1 MLLRP
6 LLALLA
12 VGSAQCAVIGIDF
25 GARFLKVGIIQPG
38 TGIELVL
45 NEATKRKSSSAAGF
59 TASDER
65 LYGDESYNLLGKL
78 PDKQFVFSKLLLGKP
93 LDSSEVKLFG
103 ELGFPYQFVEDDES
117 KAVVYQYGNGTY
129 KAEEAVAFVL
139 SYAKQIA
146 EKHAGSAVRD
156 AVITVPPFFRH
167 EERLAMMSAASIA
180 GLNVLSLM
188 HDNTAFAFKYGF
200 DKEAEFTGEPTNV
213 VFYDLGASSY
223 KVSLVTFSSVV
234 GKKNKTTGSM
244 AVRGVAWDDTLGG
257 WLFDK
262 IVTDLLVEAFNEK
275 HPSVEPKIDTSAKAM
290 GKLRKEAERVKDI
303 LSANTMY
310 KVGIEA
316 LYMDKDLLCVIN
328 REELEKRAEAY
339 FPRLKAPL
347 ASVLEQANLTKE
359 EVHRVEV
366 IGGAT
371 RIPKVKEA
379 AKEFFGRETLDGSL
393 NGDEAGALG
402 ATLYAAKLS
411 TSFRLREFTI
421 TDAYP
426 HAIGIRMGTDAAA
439 DEPEAPAEGEAAEG
453 EGEKASP
460 KGKDKLLFKANTKF
474 PHKKLITMSR
484 AEDLQ
489 VSLGYR
495 DADGTSTADPI
506 STFNISGV
514 SAAVE
519 RLSKDPK
526 RTAIGKPKLSVTF
539 ALSASGLL
547 EVSKAELALEM
558 LEKYDDYELVPANE
572 TENATDA
579 DATADA
585 AAGDAAPAEA
595 EAAEAAAD
603 DAAAAAGGDEAA
615 NATAANATGN
625 ASGNATAAPKM
636 TRVKVEKERKRM
648 HYTTLKA
655 ESVALGRTLPI
666 SEAMVK
672 KAIQRNLDL
681 LAAEKTRA
689 VNAEA
694 KNVLESFI
702 IETRSRVS
710 TEEAVEQV
718 SQEEERATISAEF
731 EAGEDWLYEEG
742 RDVDAA
748 AYNKKKKE
756 LEKLTAPI
764 FLRVSELEARPRTMT
779 QAREAVNWTLTI
791 LQTYA
796 EERPEVTEAE
806 RDHVSGMCANYTEWL
821 DEVEAKQA
829 ELPLYEPP
837 AFLSKHVLDKLEP
850 IEKELRKLIRKPKP
864 KPPKVKANAT
874 NGTQPNATAAN
885 ATDAPEAAADA
896 PPTADEKAEAEV
908 IEEDDPPKEE
918 L

>member
-1 MLLRP
+1 MPLRS

-12 VGSAQCAVIGIDF
+12 VGSAQCAVIGIDL

-59 TASDER
+59 TASEER

-93 LDSSEVKLFG
+93 LDSAEVKLFG
-103 ELGFPYQFVEDDES
+103 ELGFPYQFVEDDDS
-117 KAVVYQYGNGTY
+117 KAVLYKYGNGTY
-129 KAEEAVAFVL
+129 KVEEAVAFVL

-146 EKHAGSAVRD
+146 EKHAGSAVKD
-156 AVITVPPFFRH
+156 AVITIPPYFRH
-167 EERLAMMSAASIA
+167 EERLAMMSAATIA

-213 VFYDLGASSY
+213 VFYDLGAASY

-244 AVRGVAWDDTLGG
+244 TVRGVAWDETLGG

-262 IVTDLLVEAFNEK
+262 IVTDLLVEAFEEK
-275 HPSVEPKIDTSAKAM
+275 HPTVEPKIGTSPKAM
-290 GKLRKEAERVKDI
+290 GKLFKEAERVKDI
-303 LSANTMY
+303 LSANTQY

-316 LYMDKDLLCVIN
+316 LHMDRDLICVVS
-328 REELEKRAEAY
+328 REDLEKRAEQY

-347 ASVLEQANLTKE
+347 AAVLEQANLTKE

-371 RIPKVKEA
+371 RIPKVKQA
-379 AKEFFGRETLDGSL
+379 AKEFFGREQLDGAI
-393 NGDEAGALG
+393 NGDEAGAMG

-411 TSFRLREFTI
+411 TSFRLREFNI
-421 TDAYP
+421 IDAYP
-426 HAIGIRMGTDAAA
+426 HAIGIRMGTDSAA
-439 DEPEAPAEGEAAEG
+439 DEPEAAAEGEAAEG

-539 ALSASGLL
+539 ALSVSGLL

-572 TENATDA
+572 TDNATEA
-579 DATADA
+579 NATAEA
-585 AAGDAAPAEA
+585 AAGEAAEA
-595 EAAEAAAD
+595 EAAAAD
-603 DAAAAAGGDEAA
+603 EAAAAAEGDAAA
-615 NATAANATGN
+615 NATAAAPNGTANGTGN
-625 ASGNATAAPKM
+625 ATAPKM

-666 SEAMVK
+666 SDGMVK
-672 KAIQRNLDL
+672 EAIQRNLDL
-681 LAAEKTRA
+681 LAAEKIRA
-689 VNAEA
+689 LNAEA

-718 SQEEERATISAEF
+718 SQEEERASVGAEF

-742 RDVDAA
+742 RDLDAA
-748 AYNKKKKE
+748 AYNKKKKD

-829 ELPLYEPP
+829 ELPLHEPP

-874 NGTQPNATAAN
+874 NGTTPNATDAN

-896 PPTADEKAEAEV
+896 PPASEEKAEDEV
-908 IEEDDPPKEE
+908 IEEDDLPSKEE